1 MVYSKDLVSVV
12 SLVAQLV
19 KKPPAMWETWA
30 QSLSWEDPLEKEQLP
45 SPVFWPGESP
55 LCIVRGGLKELDTT
69 KLLSLFLNKKLRNE
83 RVEVENVSKKKKN
96 PCGPG
101 WRCLFIW
108 HILCS
113 RH

>member
-55 LCIVRGGLKELDTT
+55 LCMLL
-69 KLLSLFLNKKLRNE
+69 LLSHFS
-83 RVEVENVSKKKKN
+83 RV
-96 PCGPG
+96 
-101 WRCLFIW
+101 R
-108 HILCS
+108 LCATP
-113 RH
+113 